1 MKEMENIQARTW
13 FLKSFFSLCL
23 EEGMGTDFMEH
34 KLRSVNK
41 KTGKRC
47 EAAQE
52 QEDAGEQDNLT
63 CPDEVFQSYWDKD
76 NVVSIS

>member
-1 MKEMENIQARTW
+1 
-13 FLKSFFSLCL
+13 
-23 EEGMGTDFMEH
+23 MGTDFMEH

-63 CPDEVFQSYWDKD
+63 CPDEVFQSY
-76 NVVSIS
+76 